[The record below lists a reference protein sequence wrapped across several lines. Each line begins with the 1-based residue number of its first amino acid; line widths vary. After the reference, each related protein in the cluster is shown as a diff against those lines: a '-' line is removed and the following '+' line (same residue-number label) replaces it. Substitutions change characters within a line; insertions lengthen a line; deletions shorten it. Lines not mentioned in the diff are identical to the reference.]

1 MSRYNVGETFESYN
15 WMISIN
21 VVGHMGYL
29 TCEHFFPDSSI
40 VRQMSD
46 KLDVEEIGS
55 WETDLDTV
63 LIPACE
69 VIFSF

>member
-1 MSRYNVGETFESYN
+1 MSEKLLSHAIG
-15 WMISIN
+15 MMSIN

-55 WETDLDTV
+55 WETDLDTL